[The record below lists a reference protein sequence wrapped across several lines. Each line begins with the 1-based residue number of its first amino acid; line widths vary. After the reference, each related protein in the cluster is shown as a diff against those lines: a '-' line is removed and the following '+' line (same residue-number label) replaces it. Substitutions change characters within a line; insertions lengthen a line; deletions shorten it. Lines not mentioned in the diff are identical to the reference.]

1 MTSRSRTFTPPD
13 TLAPNGTATP
23 PGTTR
28 TTTASITGTP
38 TTTRPSTST
47 DPQGGF
53 FTQLFKSMALGS
65 GGRQIENA
73 IWDNAL
79 SDISM
84 DCSTA
89 PTLP

>member
-1 MTSRSRTFTPPD
+1 
-13 TLAPNGTATP
+13 
-23 PGTTR
+23 
-28 TTTASITGTP
+28 
-38 TTTRPSTST
+38 
-47 DPQGGF
+47 
-53 FTQLFKSMALGS
+53 MALGS

-73 IWDNAL
+73 IWNNAL